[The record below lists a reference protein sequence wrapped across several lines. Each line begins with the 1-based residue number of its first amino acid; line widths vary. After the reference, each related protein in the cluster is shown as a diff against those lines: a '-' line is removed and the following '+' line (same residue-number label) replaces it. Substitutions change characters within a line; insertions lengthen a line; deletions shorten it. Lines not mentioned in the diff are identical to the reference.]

1 MNYNVLSMDGIEE
14 NFGEDGWDQ
23 TTLFPHGLCE
33 AIFSAWLHMT
43 VSFNSIILKK
53 NMIISYET
61 VLTRE
66 R

>member
-33 AIFSAWLHMT
+33 AIFSSMASYDRFLQ
-43 VSFNSIILKK
+43 FYNFEEKYDNII
-53 NMIISYET
+53 
-61 VLTRE
+61 
-66 R
+66 